1 MGKNTA
7 ELKWRKKYEI
17 CRIGNRCSICT
28 DNECIPSYGIC
39 FSSRAWQRANCAP
52 QTKSEQQEI
61 KEQKHT
67 DGVHPLF
74 HVSNGKLVANSIYTH
89 LLLLKV
95 KEEKHMTQ
103 KYNNAKLCVPSSM
116 EDELIDGLD
125 KINDHCDGLKV
136 HEIYCA
142 LQQTPFGG
150 GRPSKLLTYV
160 GKKEFSAHVKYAHDR
175 GIQVNYLLNPMCCG
189 GKEYDP
195 QTHRAMMEHIEWAYS
210 IGVDSVTIAIPFFMD
225 TVRERFP
232 DLKIC
237 ASVNAEINSPQR
249 AQMVETLGADRI
261 IFDNFL
267 NRKFDNIR
275 AIKRSV
281 NCSIEALVNEPCLL
295 NCAFRLYHQ
304 MLFGHGSQT
313 GANGLPPVIPD
324 YAQIKCSMK
333 RLLDPSEI
341 IKAPW
346 YRPEDIKHLSQA
358 GVDYIKLSG
367 RGQPTDWILKCANAY
382 SMQQY
387 EGNIYELVEKQGLC
401 SSEYE
406 ILLGEKET
414 LNPFRFAVD
423 NRALDGFIEPF
434 VEGKMHCEFGCDG
447 CTYCKGFAKRAVT
460 YNHELANQHNK
471 RLNSTLKSLTTGE
484 FTSEKTYMKL
494 KAQLANV
501 VVAEA

>member
-1 MGKNTA
+1 M
-7 ELKWRKKYEI
+7 
-17 CRIGNRCSICT
+17 S
-28 DNECIPSYGIC
+28 
-39 FSSRAWQRANCAP
+39 
-52 QTKSEQQEI
+52 
-61 KEQKHT
+61 KET
-67 DGVHPLF
+67 
-74 HVSNGKLVANSIYTH
+74 
-89 LLLLKV
+89 
-95 KEEKHMTQ
+95 
-103 KYNNAKLCVPSSM
+103 NNMKLCVPSSM
-116 EDELIDGLD
+116 ENELIDGLD

-150 GRPSKLLTYV
+150 GRPSTLLPYMGV
-160 GKKEFSAHVKYAHDR
+160 KEFSAHVKYANDC

-189 GKEYDP
+189 GKEYEP
-195 QTHRAMMEHIEWAYS
+195 QTHRAMVEHIEWIYS
-210 IGVDSVTIAIPFFMD
+210 INVDSVTIAIPYLMD
-225 TVRERFP
+225 IVRERFP

-249 AQMVETLGADRI
+249 AQMFEKLGADRI

-267 NRKFDNIR
+267 NRRFDNIR

-281 NCSIEALVNEPCLL
+281 KCNIEALVNEPCLL

-324 YAQIKCSMK
+324 YAQINCSRK

-367 RGQPTDWILKCANAY
+367 RGQPTGWILKCANAY

-494 KAQLANV
+494 EAQLANV